1 MTEDIDRISENNQ
14 ALNTLLGEVVKPVP
28 LNDVLGNCLDVLLTL
43 SWLSFLP
50 KAGIFLTRI
59 NESGECELELVAE
72 RNMDAE
78 IKASRSKVSF
88 GPCLCGRTADTQST
102 VHATCI
108 DGINEPA
115 FEGIQPDEC
124 FNIPITSRGETL
136 GVIVFF
142 LPEGSN
148 RHINDVAF
156 LERVADTLALVILLN
171 RQSDAL
177 SQKMTELDYQKLALD
192 EHAIVSV
199 TDTKGTIKYAN
210 DKFCAMSGYS
220 QDELIGSNHRIL
232 KSGEHSPEFYR
243 ELWRT
248 IASGRIWHGEIKNQK
263 KRGGYYWVTSTIVPF
278 LGPDGKPFQY
288 VAIRTDITAEKKKEQ
303 ELARA
308 HEAAEAAN
316 TAKSEFLATM
326 SHEIRTP
333 MTGVIGFAD
342 LLLHE
347 ELDGK
352 SKDLVHKIKSSTRS
366 LLRIIND
373 ILDISKLDAGK
384 VELEYIDFHLPSL
397 IAEVVDFFSDDYS
410 GGGGNPVKIETDL
423 PDKLPPGINMDP
435 TRLRQV
441 LINLI
446 GNARKFTETGTITVK
461 CRLTGDGTREPKLH
475 FSVRDT
481 GIGIK
486 PEVLGML
493 FTEFK
498 QGDASITR
506 KFEGTGLGLAICKKL
521 VSLMCG
527 EIGAASVYG
536 KGSTFWFSLPYKPAR
551 TPVSV
556 PDDKN
561 VPSTYFAAR
570 RPLHVLVVDDNKMN
584 QQIVTAILKSFG
596 HTFETADNGRQAVE
610 MHEAKE
616 FDLILMDVRMPVM
629 SGTDATRMIRKMN
642 SGKNAVPIIALT
654 ADAMEEH
661 RKEFYEAGMDAVV
674 IKPIDIALLASTM
687 NMALG
692 ETINVPV
699 GKPKNTLP
707 VKAADDTTATA
718 ETTAAVSDFLRQI
731 GASNDIQPE
740 ALRPI
745 NKEPI

>member
-1 MTEDIDRISENNQ
+1 
-14 ALNTLLGEVVKPVP
+14 
-28 LNDVLGNCLDVLLTL
+28 
-43 SWLSFLP
+43 
-50 KAGIFLTRI
+50 
-59 NESGECELELVAE
+59 
-72 RNMDAE
+72 
-78 IKASRSKVSF
+78 
-88 GPCLCGRTADTQST
+88 
-102 VHATCI
+102 
-108 DGINEPA
+108 
-115 FEGIQPDEC
+115 
-124 FNIPITSRGETL
+124 
-136 GVIVFF
+136 
-142 LPEGSN
+142 
-148 RHINDVAF
+148 
-156 LERVADTLALVILLN
+156 
-171 RQSDAL
+171 
-177 SQKMTELDYQKLALD
+177 
-192 EHAIVSV
+192 
-199 TDTKGTIKYAN
+199 
-210 DKFCAMSGYS
+210 MSGYS
-220 QDELIGSNHRIL
+220 KDELIGSNHRIL

-243 ELWRT
+243 GLWRT

-278 LGPDGKPFQY
+278 LGADGRPFQY

-308 HEAAEAAN
+308 HEAAQAAN

-342 LLLHE
+342 LLLQE

-352 SKDLVHKIKSSTRS
+352 SKDLVYKIKSSTRS

-397 IAEVVDFFSDDYS
+397 IAEVVDFFSDDYL
-410 GGGGNPVKIETDL
+410 GEGPDPVAIQLDL
-423 PDKLPPGINMDP
+423 PDDLPPGINMDP

-446 GNARKFTETGTITVK
+446 GNARKFTEAGTITVK
-461 CRLTGDGTREPKLH
+461 CRLTDDGTGAPKLN

-486 PEVLGML
+486 PEILGKL

-521 VSLMCG
+521 VSLMNG

-536 KGSTFWFSLPYKPAR
+536 KGSTFWFSLPYKAAR
-551 TPVSV
+551 TPVAAS
-556 PDDKN
+556 DDKDS
-561 VPSTYFAAR
+561 PSTYFAAR
-570 RPLHVLVVDDNKMN
+570 RPLHVLVVDDNAMN

-596 HTFETADNGRQAVE
+596 HTFETAENGREAVE
-610 MHEAKE
+610 KHEAGE

-642 SGKNAVPIIALT
+642 SEKNTIPIVALT
-654 ADAMEEH
+654 ADAMEEN
-661 RKEFYEAGMDAVV
+661 RKGFYEAGMDAVV
-674 IKPIDIALLASTM
+674 IKPIDIALLASTI

-692 ETINVPV
+692 EKINVPV
-699 GKPKNTLP
+699 GKPN
-707 VKAADDTTATA
+707 KAPAAKTSPAA
-718 ETTAAVSDFLRQI
+718 QSAPGATAAVNEFLRQI
-731 GASNDIQPE
+731 GVSTDLVTEDLPPAN
-740 ALRPI
+740 RKPI
-745 NKEPI
+745 